1 MIFST
6 FIDIFLNSQFFVKYN
21 DGKITTLLP
30 ESDIVARDA
39 PNGTWKCMNNC
50 T

>member
-6 FIDIFLNSQFFVKYN
+6 FIYIFLNSQFFVKYN
-21 DGKITTLLP
+21 DGKITLLP